1 MPEVLKAKSYE
12 QRVDKFENEHLIS
25 AEAESLHE
33 HAEITANLT
42 ATEALKQVAEVNE
55 KSTTENPLEKLEKA
69 QNESEPQINGSI
81 SAEVRKNTAQREIKN
96 LRQHESLPER
106 SLSRIIHQPAI
117 RAISEAAGKT
127 VSRPSGLLGGG
138 LLAFIGSGSY
148 LMLAKYM
155 HFSYN
160 YTVSLALFVAGFL
173 IGLGLELLVY
183 ILTASHRQVD

>member
-106 SLSRIIHQPAI
+106 SLSRLTRRRSLSIHW
-117 RAISEAAGKT
+117 
-127 VSRPSGLLGGG
+127 
-138 LLAFIGSGSY
+138 
-148 LMLAKYM
+148 
-155 HFSYN
+155 
-160 YTVSLALFVAGFL
+160 
-173 IGLGLELLVY
+173 
-183 ILTASHRQVD
+183 